1 MGNSSYKKTRDAYT
15 VLLEKI
21 VDASLRLGLEL
32 NLQQQSALAMLL
44 EGAAYKDVA
53 QSLNLSQSYAVQI
66 TQDAVKELGLF
77 LDRLESIE
85 KVKEESE
92 KRVERERQY
101 YTKRILELQDEIAAL
116 KKEVQEK
123 GNEIMH
129 LPIHQLPLSPV
140 LMSILLKAG
149 YYTLDDVTKEDQD
162 ALKALPG
169 MTNDM
174 LRTIRKLIEL
184 RKTMG
189 QRNVP

>member
-1 MGNSSYKKTRDAYT
+1 M
-15 VLLEKI
+15 
-21 VDASLRLGLEL
+21 DASLRLGLEL

-77 LDRLESIE
+77 LDSLESIE
-85 KVKEESE
+85 KIKEEGE

-101 YTKRILELQDEIAAL
+101 YIKQILELQDEIAAL

-123 GNEIMH
+123 GNEIMT

-149 YYTLDDVTKEDQD
+149 YYTLDDVAKEDQD

-174 LRTIRKLIEL
+174 LRIIRKCIEL
-184 RKTMG
+184 SKTMG

>member
-66 TQDAVKELGLF
+66 TQDAVKELGQ
-77 LDRLESIE
+77 
-85 KVKEESE
+85 
-92 KRVERERQY
+92 RERQY

-123 GNEIMH
+123 GNEIMT

-149 YYTLDDVTKEDQD
+149 YYTLEDVAKEDLD

-174 LRTIRKLIEL
+174 LRTIRKFIEL
-184 RKTMG
+184 SKTMG
-189 QRNVP
+189 QKNVP

>member
-1 MGNSSYKKTRDAYT
+1 MGNNSYKKTREAYT

-44 EGAAYKDVA
+44 EGSSYKDVA
-53 QSLNLSQSYAVQI
+53 QSLNISHGHAIQL
-66 TQDAVKELGLF
+66 TQDAVNELGLF

-85 KVKEESE
+85 KVKEEGE

-101 YTKRILELQDEIAAL
+101 YTKRILEQQEEIAEL

-123 GNEIMH
+123 GNGIMNI
-129 LPIHQLPLSPV
+129 PIHRLPLSPE

-149 YYTLDDVTKEDQD
+149 YYTLGDVAKEDQD
-162 ALKALPG
+162 SLKALPG

-174 LRTIRKLIEL
+174 LRTIRKFIEL
-184 RKTMG
+184 SKILD
-189 QRNVP
+189 QRNVS

>member
-101 YTKRILELQDEIAAL
+101 YIKRILELQDEIAAL

-149 YYTLDDVTKEDQD
+149 YYTLEDVAKEDLD

-174 LRTIRKLIEL
+174 LRTIRKFIEL